1 MANVDAA
8 FGLRP
13 VRYQSGAPYNGA
25 VNIYY
30 CNDSTNGIYIGDPVF
45 AAGTAD
51 SNGIE
56 EVNRAGTVDDTTPSN
71 NTPIVGVVV
80 GFASD
85 KAGTQLREDNL
96 YIPAGSTGY
105 ALVADDPGLLFEIQ
119 EDSVGGA
126 LAAAAV
132 GGGYNLELAA
142 GSTVTGLS
150 GVEIDS
156 SVTAA
161 TNAAGANVRIVGLS
175 RKPDNE
181 IGTNAVW
188 EVYINNHRA
197 RGGVAGV

>member
-13 VRYQSGAPYNGA
+13 VRYSDEG

-85 KAGTQLREDNL
+85 KAGTQLRDDTR
-96 YIPAGSTGY
+96 YIAAGSTGY
-105 ALVADDPGLLFEIQ
+105 ALVCDDPEALFEIQ

-161 TNAAGANVRIVGLS
+161 TNSASANVRIAGLA
-175 RKPDNE
+175 RRPDNA
-181 IGTNAVW
+181 IGTNAKW
-188 EVYINNHRA
+188 EVYITNHRA
-197 RGGVAGV
+197 RAGVAGV

>member
-1 MANVDAA
+1 MANSDSP

-13 VRYQSGAPYNGA
+13 VRFNDED

-30 CNDSTNGIYIGDPVF
+30 VNDSTNAIYIGDPVF
-45 AAGTAD
+45 AAGTSDA
-51 SNGIE
+51 NGIE
-56 EVNRAGTVDDTTPSN
+56 EVNRAGTVDDATPSN

-85 KAGTQLREDNL
+85 KSGSQLRDDAR
-96 YIPAGSTGY
+96 YVAAGSTSY
-105 ALVADDPGLLFEIQ
+105 ALVCDNPDVLFEVQ

-126 LAAAAV
+126 LTAAAV
-132 GGGYNLELAA
+132 GGGYNLEIAA

-161 TNAAGANVRIVGLS
+161 TNSSGAHVRIAGLA
-175 RKPDNE
+175 RRPDNE
-181 IGTNAVW
+181 IGTNAKW
-188 EVYINNHRA
+188 EVYITNHRA
-197 RGGVAGV
+197 RAGVAGV

>member
-13 VRYQSGAPYNGA
+13 VRYSDEG

-85 KAGTQLREDNL
+85 KAGSQLRDDTR
-96 YIPAGSTGY
+96 YIAAGSTGY
-105 ALVADDPGLLFEIQ
+105 ALVCDDPEALFEIQ
-119 EDSVGGA
+119 EDSAGGA

-161 TNAAGANVRIVGLS
+161 TNSASANVRIAGLA
-175 RKPDNE
+175 RRPDNA
-181 IGTNAVW
+181 IGTNAKW
-188 EVYINNHRA
+188 EVYITNHRA
-197 RGGVAGV
+197 RAGVAGV

>member
-1 MANVDAA
+1 MANVDSP

-13 VRYQSGAPYNGA
+13 VRYNDED

-30 CNDSTNGIYIGDPVF
+30 VNDSTNAIYIGDPVF

-51 SNGIE
+51 AFGIE
-56 EVNRAGTVDDTTPSN
+56 EVNRAGTVDDATPSN

-85 KAGTQLREDNL
+85 KAGTQLRDDTR
-96 YIPAGSTGY
+96 YVAAGSTSY
-105 ALVADDPGLLFEIQ
+105 ALVCDNPDVLFEIQ

-132 GGGYNLELAA
+132 GGGYNLELAT

-161 TNAAGANVRIVGLS
+161 TNAAGANVRIAGLA
-175 RKPDNE
+175 RRPDNA
-181 IGTNAVW
+181 IGTNAKW
-188 EVYINNHRA
+188 EVYITNHRA
-197 RGGVAGV
+197 RAGVAGV

>member
-1 MANVDAA
+1 MANSDSP

-13 VRYQSGAPYNGA
+13 VRFNDED

-30 CNDSTNGIYIGDPVF
+30 VNDSTNAVYIGDPVF

-51 SNGIE
+51 AFGIE
-56 EVNRAGTVDDTTPSN
+56 EVNRAGTVDDATPSN

-85 KAGTQLREDNL
+85 KAGTQLRDDAR
-96 YIPAGSTGY
+96 YVAAGSTSY
-105 ALVADDPGLLFEIQ
+105 ALVCDNPDVLFEVQ

-132 GGGYNLELAA
+132 GGGYNLEIAA
-142 GSTVTGLS
+142 GSTVSGLS

-161 TNAAGANVRIVGLS
+161 TNSSGAHVRIAGLA
-175 RKPDNE
+175 RRPDNE
-181 IGTNAVW
+181 IGTNAKW
-188 EVYINNHRA
+188 EVYITNHRA
-197 RGGVAGV
+197 RAGVAGV

>member
-13 VRYQSGAPYNGA
+13 VRYSDEG

-56 EVNRAGTVDDTTPSN
+56 EVNRAGTVDDTTPAN

-85 KAGTQLREDNL
+85 KAGTQLRDDTR
-96 YIPAGSTGY
+96 YIAAGSTGY
-105 ALVADDPGLLFEIQ
+105 ALVCDDPEALFEIQ

-161 TNAAGANVRIVGLS
+161 TNSASANVRIAGLA
-175 RKPDNE
+175 RRPDNA
-181 IGTNAVW
+181 IGTNAKW
-188 EVYINNHRA
+188 EVYITNHRA
-197 RGGVAGV
+197 RAGVAGV

>member
-1 MANVDAA
+1 MANVDSP

-13 VRYQSGAPYNGA
+13 VRYNDED

-30 CNDSTNGIYIGDPVF
+30 VNDSTNAVFIGDPVF

-71 NTPIVGVVV
+71 NSPIVGVVV
-80 GFASD
+80 GIASD
-85 KAGTQLREDNL
+85 KAGTQLRDDTL
-96 YIPAGSTGY
+96 YLAAGSTGY
-105 ALVADDPGLLFEIQ
+105 ALVCDNPDVLFEIQ
-119 EDSVGGA
+119 EDSAGGA

-132 GGGYNLELAA
+132 GGNYNLELAA

-161 TNAAGANVRIVGLS
+161 TNSASANVRIAGLA
-175 RKPDNE
+175 RRVDNA
-181 IGTNAVW
+181 IGTNARW
-188 EVYINNHRA
+188 EVKIVNHRA
-197 RGGVAGV
+197 RAGVAGV

>member
-1 MANVDAA
+1 MANVDSP

-13 VRYQSGAPYNGA
+13 VRYDAED

-30 CNDSTNGIYIGDPVF
+30 VNDDSNAIFIGDIVF
-45 AAGTAD
+45 AAGTSDA
-51 SNGIE
+51 NGIE
-56 EVNRAGTVDDTTPSN
+56 TVDRKGTVDDTTPSN

-85 KAGTQLREDNL
+85 KAGTQLRDDAR
-96 YIPAGSTGY
+96 YVAAGSTSY
-105 ALVADDPGLLFEIQ
+105 ALVCDNPDVLFEVQ

-132 GGGYNLELAA
+132 GGGYNLEIAA
-142 GSTVTGLS
+142 GSTVSGLS

-161 TNAAGANVRIVGLS
+161 TNSSGAHVRIAGLA
-175 RKPDNE
+175 RRPDNE
-181 IGTNAVW
+181 IGTNAKW
-188 EVYINNHRA
+188 EVYITNHRA
-197 RGGVAGV
+197 RAGVAGV